1 MQSCEF
7 SLTMILFILLLAIP
21 ILVGF
26 LKKIAW
32 QNMLMVHINKKSVIT
47 CVSLFLPCSYLY
59 HIWLFPR
66 LMHLSGDIEKNPGP
80 KKGLSQ
86 MFSIGRWN
94 LNSIVAYN
102 STKVALI
109 KAYSLV
115 QRLDIFCISER
126 GNSKSKF
133 VEEERGG
140 RSLKSEQKRTGR
152 GGFLTCMYV
161 RFFKKIC

>member
-1 MQSCEF
+1 
-7 SLTMILFILLLAIP
+7 
-21 ILVGF
+21 
-26 LKKIAW
+26 
-32 QNMLMVHINKKSVIT
+32 
-47 CVSLFLPCSYLY
+47 
-59 HIWLFPR
+59 
-66 LMHLSGDIEKNPGP
+66 MHLSGDIEKNPGP
-80 KKGLSQ
+80 KKSLSQ

-140 RSLKSEQKRTGR
+140 GH
-152 GGFLTCMYV
+152 
-161 RFFKKIC
+161 

>member
-1 MQSCEF
+1 
-7 SLTMILFILLLAIP
+7 
-21 ILVGF
+21 
-26 LKKIAW
+26 
-32 QNMLMVHINKKSVIT
+32 
-47 CVSLFLPCSYLY
+47 
-59 HIWLFPR
+59 
-66 LMHLSGDIEKNPGP
+66 MHLSGDIEKNPGP